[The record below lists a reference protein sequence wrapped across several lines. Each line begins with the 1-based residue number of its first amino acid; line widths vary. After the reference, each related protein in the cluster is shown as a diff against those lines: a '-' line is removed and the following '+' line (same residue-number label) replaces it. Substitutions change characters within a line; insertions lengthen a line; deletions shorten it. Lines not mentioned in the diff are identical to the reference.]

1 FNYEKETPKVL
12 YAINLFRIVRFSP
25 ILDQFEP
32 FHALHMTALRHS
44 PALYHHGRRH
54 IYSSASA
61 SASHNRKVPLIY
73 KYTADAPD
81 ESLILQLYTWG
92 RGASGQLGG
101 GIEEIRLYPAPIA
114 SLLLPSSFSLSSPI
128 PGRLP
133 LSTPPPNHYH
143 TAAAVE
149 VGISCGLFHS
159 ALLVDGKL
167 WIWGKGD
174 GGRLGFGHENPA
186 FVPTLNPNLDSIR
199 SIALGGLHSVALDS
213 LGQSKNRNLKQYED
227 QGGIVKGAL
236 IQYQD
241 KLKNESKA
249 CGGGNLSIDGCARLR
264 VESVG
269 WWKGVGKVAAVDATL
284 IECRDGVSIEWE
296 GAEKMRR
303 FASMVQIG
311 SGAIEKFAVV
321 QREEGRKLCGI

>member
-1 FNYEKETPKVL
+1 
-12 YAINLFRIVRFSP
+12 
-25 ILDQFEP
+25 
-32 FHALHMTALRHS
+32 MTALRHS
-44 PALYHHGRRH
+44 PALYRHGRRH
-54 IYSSASA
+54 IYSSSA

-81 ESLILQLYTWG
+81 NTLILQLYTWG

-114 SLLLPSSFSLSSPI
+114 SLLLPSSFRLSSSI

-133 LSTPPPNHYH
+133 LSTPPPNHYGA
-143 TAAAVE
+143 AAAVE

-186 FVPTLNPNLDSIR
+186 FVPTLNPNLDSVR

-213 LGQSKNRNLKQYED
+213 LGQSKNLNLKQYE
-227 QGGIVKGAL
+227 VLFKGRSKKKNDEEEH
-236 IQYQD
+236 D
-241 KLKNESKA
+241 KKDKRKNINRGSNNWWSVLAA
-249 CGGGNLSIDGCARLR
+249 CGGGNLSIDGCAGLR
-264 VESVG
+264 VEIDCGVVE
-269 WWKGVGKVAAVDATL
+269 GVGKVAAVLATL
-284 IECRDGVSIEWE
+284 IESCDGVLIEWE
-296 GAEKMRR
+296 GAERMRR

-311 SGAIEKFAVV
+311 SGAIEKVAVV
-321 QREEGRKLCGI
+321 QREEGRKLCGIWKGRNRIADTTKGAW